1 MRLYKVTIMA
11 RFWTSDLHFQHCNIV
26 KYCDRPF
33 KSVERMDDVLI
44 KNINSRAK
52 NDDTLIHLGDFMCYG
67 GEKGVPGEKKKEN
80 HYLDKI
86 NSSVILIKGNHDK
99 NNRVNSVAD
108 LLITQLGPYKVS
120 ASHYP
125 SPINPENKLHIHL
138 CGHVHNLWKHY
149 YDKKNKILNINVGI
163 DVWNYQIVSDQ
174 ELITYIHKI
183 KRELNV

>member
-1 MRLYKVTIMA
+1 MP
-11 RFWTSDLHFQHCNIV
+11 TSTASTLPLFPQGEPG
-26 KYCDRPF
+26 KAG
-33 KSVERMDDVLI
+33 ER
-44 KNINSRAK
+44 
-52 NDDTLIHLGDFMCYG
+52 
-67 GEKGVPGEKKKEN
+67 GVPGEKKKESF
-80 HYLDKI
+80 YI
-86 NSSVILIKGNHDK
+86 NQIKPTFVNIKGNHDT

-108 LLITQLGPYKVS
+108 LIITQLGPYTVS

-125 SPINPENKLHIHL
+125 SPLNPNNRLPIHL

-174 ELITYIHKI
+174 ELIDYIHKI

>member
-1 MRLYKVTIMA
+1 MA
-11 RFWTSDLHFQHCNIV
+11 RFWTSDLHFQHVNII

-33 KSVERMDDVLI
+33 KSVNRMDEVLI
-44 KNINSRAK
+44 NNINMRACE
-52 NDDTLIHLGDFMCYG
+52 NDTLVHLGDFMCYG
-67 GEKGVPGEKKKEN
+67 GERGISGEKKKELFYIVQMKPTFVN
-80 HYLDKI
+80 
-86 NSSVILIKGNHDK
+86 IKGNHDT

-108 LLITQLGPYKVS
+108 LIITHLGPYTVS

-125 SPINPENKLHIHL
+125 SPLNPNNRLPIHL

-174 ELITYIHKI
+174 ELINYIQKV

>member
-1 MRLYKVTIMA
+1 MYIMA
-11 RFWTSDLHFQHCNIV
+11 RYWTSDLHFQHVNII

-33 KSVERMDDVLI
+33 KSAERMDEVLI
-44 KNINSRAK
+44 NNINMRAGER
-52 NDDTLIHLGDFMCYG
+52 DTLVHLGDFMCYG
-67 GEKGVPGEKKKEN
+67 GERGVPGEKKKEAYYIDQIKPTFVN
-80 HYLDKI
+80 
-86 NSSVILIKGNHDK
+86 IKGNHDT

-108 LLITQLGPYKVS
+108 LLITHLGPYMVS

-125 SPINPENKLHIHL
+125 SPMNPENRLSIHL

-174 ELITYIHKI
+174 ELIDYIQKV
-183 KRELNV
+183 KRELCL